1 MYSFHKVKYLIQDSR
16 FYDLCNDKIYACF
29 AILDIQYGI
38 QYNFVEHYETVMT
51 LTCGFRWN
59 HDCINALILMDQIVP
74 TSISLLFI
82 ESATWVSVGGLP

>member
-38 QYNFVEHYETVMT
+38 QYNFVERYETV
-51 LTCGFRWN
+51 
-59 HDCINALILMDQIVP
+59 
-74 TSISLLFI
+74 
-82 ESATWVSVGGLP
+82 